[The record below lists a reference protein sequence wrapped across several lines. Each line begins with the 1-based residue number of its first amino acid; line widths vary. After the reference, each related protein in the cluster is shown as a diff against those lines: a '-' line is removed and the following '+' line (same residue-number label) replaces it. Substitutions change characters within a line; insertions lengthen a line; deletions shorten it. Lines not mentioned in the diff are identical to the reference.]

1 MTGRQP
7 GARGGGVRPL
17 HLAVLL
23 PAGGGSGAGAPPDFA
38 VCAALAGAAE
48 RALFDF
54 VLLDG
59 GGGPEPVT
67 VLHALAALT
76 GRIGLAVAFPAGAAD
91 RAPYDLARRLAV
103 LDRLSGGRAGGPPGR
118 SGEPAGPQGRPVAVD
133 FGGTPEVLLTGR
145 APGVRRRGRRVRVL
159 SRLDLCPLAAAGP
172 GGDES
177 GARGLAERLHA
188 QVQSAA
194 TDGFVLAPDPAA
206 GGAGLDAFVA
216 QVVPLLRE
224 RGSLRTAYTGT
235 TLREHLGLPR
245 PVG

>member
-7 GARGGGVRPL
+7 GGVRPL

-23 PAGGGSGAGAPPDFA
+23 PAGGGGGAGADFA
-38 VCAALAGAAE
+38 ECAALAGAAE

-59 GGGPEPVT
+59 SGGPEPVT

-76 GRIGLAVAFPAGAAD
+76 ERIGLAVAFPAGAAG
-91 RAPYDLARRLAV
+91 RAPYDLARRIAV

-118 SGEPAGPQGRPVAVD
+118 SGEAAGPQGRPVAVD
-133 FGGTPEVLLTGR
+133 FGGTTEVLLTGR
-145 APGVRRRGRRVRVL
+145 TPGVRRRGRRVRVL
-159 SRLDLCPLAAAGP
+159 SRLDLAGSVPAAR
-172 GGDES
+172 D
-177 GARGLAERLHA
+177 LAERLHA

-206 GGAGLDAFVA
+206 GGAGLDAFVE

>member
-1 MTGRQP
+1 
-7 GARGGGVRPL
+7 VRPL

-23 PAGGGSGAGAPPDFA
+23 PAGSGGAAPDFA
-38 VCAALAGAAE
+38 ACAALAGAAE

-59 GGGPEPVT
+59 SGPEPVT

-76 GRIGLAVAFPAGAAD
+76 ERIGLAVALPAGAAA
-91 RAPYDLARRLAV
+91 RAPYDLARRIAV

-118 SGEPAGPQGRPVAVD
+118 SGEPAGPQGRPVALD

-145 APGVRRRGRRVRVL
+145 EPGARRRGRRVRVL
-159 SRLDLCPLAAAGP
+159 SRLDLAGGVP
-172 GGDES
+172 AGRD
-177 GARGLAERLHA
+177 LAERLHA
-188 QVQSAA
+188 QVQGAV
-194 TDGFVLAPDPAA
+194 TDGFVLRPDPAE

-216 QVVPLLRE
+216 EVVPLLRE

>member
-59 GGGPEPVT
+59 SRGPEPVT

-76 GRIGLAVAFPAGAAD
+76 ERIGLAVAFPAGAAA
-91 RAPYDLARRLAV
+91 REPYDLARRIAV
-103 LDRLSGGRAGGPPGR
+103 LDRLTGGRAGGPPGPP
-118 SGEPAGPQGRPVAVD
+118 GEPAGPQGPPVAVD
-133 FGGTPEVLLTGR
+133 FAGTPEVLLAGR

-159 SRLDLCPLAAAGP
+159 SRLDLAGAGLGADADAGAA
-172 GGDES
+172 
-177 GARGLAERLHA
+177 RTLAERLHA
-188 QVQSAA
+188 QVQGTA
-194 TDGFVLAPDPAA
+194 TDGFVLSPDPAA
-206 GGAGLDAFVA
+206 GGAGLDAFAEQVA
-216 QVVPLLRE
+216 PLLRE
-224 RGSLRTAYTGT
+224 RGSLRSAYTGT

-245 PVG
+245 PAG